1 MARTAAELVAALDSG
16 EPSRVLRTPEGRYTT
31 QVLDFCKELW
41 GVDPMAQDPGV
52 QAAIAALP
60 HPSHWEDEAAARDTI
75 TQWLSVLSVASS
87 QFSRDPLAWRD
98 KTRPPETHRD
108 RPWVNS
114 FTFKP
119 LPGQLPA
126 PFTMGTETWH
136 RSGEGGIRLVAGK
149 DPTSYAIHSA
159 SGPLAWRVATTMD
172 LRKYQEGGLQ
182 GYAIRSPFANAP
194 THLLTL
200 DRLYGH
206 LLYCVMDCPPPGYE
220 PSPLAVWEVALP
232 LRNPAT
238 KNTPVTLSWRCV
250 TAGVIQDWA
259 GTAPQGAIWQGRLKD
274 SPVPYKKYSV
284 GDHIS
289 WKILPPTGG
298 WSQKEFSV
306 DLTVDG
312 VTRSATFVLPTA
324 QWEAVSQPVLTRADQ
339 GEVLKPTL
347 RCTRK
352 GYIWGGWSYSQPT
365 GWQGGRAAMEPDADT
380 LYEVGAEV
388 YLTFQVSPVTPD
400 TLLTPQ
406 SASLSVD
413 GTSAVVQYQPALASF
428 RNTVT
433 SREDPALGYLGTALM
448 AQASGYLNKDMTWS
462 VPEGWVG
469 GVRKAL
475 GKRGDWVDS
484 GTAYEVYATR
494 PAGGDKSR
502 GAILSLTY
510 GRTSSSSTYLP
521 PWATW
526 EIQGEATKDYTRFT
540 FRCLTEGLTPWVYRS
555 FDPALPEGTTATF
568 ELEMPLGNNNWAEKD
583 QLGSLRYVFSKPLT
597 QTVKTTI
604 RLGQEN
610 GTLIGQ
616 EASATFIGEPQL
628 SIKTTFHWMPGDV
641 HSVQG
646 EIQVD
651 SDGVI
656 PSQGWTQHP
665 SNGNVIVLYYNER
678 GQGTTATFPLT
689 AKKGGWFTVTCTWLA
704 SQDGLAKAFTYRLGT
719 QQWSWNS

>member
-16 EPSRVLRTPEGRYTT
+16 EPSRVLRTPEGWYTT

-41 GVDPMAQDPGV
+41 EVDPLAQDTNV
-52 QAAIAALP
+52 KAAIAALP
-60 HPSHWEDEAAARDTI
+60 HPSHWEDEATARATI

-87 QFSRDPLAWRD
+87 QFSKDPLAWRD
-98 KTRPPETHRD
+98 RTHPPETHRD
-108 RPWVNS
+108 RPWINS

-119 LPGQLPA
+119 FPGQLPA

-149 DPTSYAIHSA
+149 DPTSYALHSA
-159 SGPLAWRVATTMD
+159 SGPLAWRTATTVD
-172 LRKYQEGGLQ
+172 LRKYQEEGLQ
-182 GYAIRSPFANAP
+182 GYGIRSPLPNAP
-194 THLLTL
+194 AHLLTL
-200 DRLYGH
+200 DRLYSH

-220 PSPLAVWEVALP
+220 PAPLAVWEVALP

-238 KNTPVTLSWRCV
+238 KTSSVVLSWRCV
-250 TAGVIQDWA
+250 AAGVIQSWT
-259 GTAPQGAIWQGRLKD
+259 GVAPQGAIWQRGPSG
-274 SPVPYKKYSV
+274 SPATYKKYSV

-289 WKILPPTGG
+289 WKIFPPFGG
-298 WSQKEFSV
+298 WPRKEFSV
-306 DLTVDG
+306 NITVDG
-312 VTRSATFVLPTA
+312 VTRSTTFILPTA
-324 QWEAVSQPVLTRADQ
+324 QWEVVAQPVLARADQ

-347 RCTRK
+347 RCTEK
-352 GYIWGGWSYSQPT
+352 GYVWGGWSYDQPT
-365 GWQGGRAAMEPDADT
+365 GWQRGRTAVEPDSNT

-388 YLTFQVSPVTPD
+388 YLTFQASQVTPD

-413 GTSAVVQYQPALASF
+413 GTSATAQYQPALATF

-433 SREDPALGYLGTALM
+433 SREDPSLGYLGTALT
-448 AQASGYLNKDMTWS
+448 ALSSGYLNKDMTWS
-462 VPEGWVG
+462 VPDGWVG
-469 GVRKAL
+469 GVRRAL
-475 GKRGDWVDS
+475 GKRGDWVES
-484 GTAYEVYATR
+484 GTVYEVYATR

-502 GAILSLTY
+502 GVTLSLSY
-510 GRTSSSSTYLP
+510 GRTSSSSSYLP

-526 EIQGEATKDYTRFT
+526 EIRGEATKDYTRFT
-540 FRCLTEGLTPWVYRS
+540 FRCLTAGLTPWAYKS
-555 FDPALPEGTTATF
+555 FDPDLPAGTTATF

-597 QTVKTTI
+597 RTVKTTL

-610 GTLIGQ
+610 GTPIGQ
-616 EASATFIGEPQL
+616 EASVTFIGEPQL
-628 SIKTTFHWMPGDV
+628 SIKTAFHWMPGDV

-656 PSQGWTQHP
+656 PSQGWTQSP
-665 SNGNVIVLYYNER
+665 SNGSVIVLYYNER

-704 SQDGLAKAFTYRLGT
+704 SQEGLAKSLAYRLGT
-719 QQWSWNS
+719 QQWSWTS